1 MSVSPMMLSALAVSQ
16 TASQGRRALAVK
28 TIDQHL
34 GVAKEGHFQEKK
46 VRGRTFHF
54 CNNHVSVFIRSYL

>member
-46 VRGRTFHF
+46 VRDRTGCISF
-54 CNNHVSVFIRSYL
+54 L